1 MTDYKLLE
9 YDRLQVIRT
18 VIEQYGEDKFYLSFS
33 GGKDSTVLHHL
44 LDMAIPNN
52 KIPRVFNDTGIE
64 YNYIR
69 EFVNEIKDDRFI
81 IIKPSKNIKATLEEY
96 GYPFKSKEHSLYVA
110 TYQSKGEES
119 KTYQRYLFPSEQ
131 RKKYGCIEKLKYQFT
146 TDFKLKVSD
155 KCCLKLKEEPLREY
169 EKQSGRNI
177 AILGIMPSEGG
188 RRNNAKCIVKDKH
201 FSPLVKVNKD
211 WEDWFIEEHNI
222 KLCKLYYPPFNF
234 KRTGCKGC
242 PFNIN
247 LQNDLDIMEQL
258 LPNERKQC
266 EIIWK
271 PIYEEYRRIG
281 YRLERTQQ
289 C

>member
-1 MTDYKLLE
+1 
-9 YDRLQVIRT
+9 
-18 VIEQYGEDKFYLSFS
+18 
-33 GGKDSTVLHHL
+33 
-44 LDMAIPNN
+44 MALPSN

-69 EFVNEIKDDRFI
+69 EFVNEIKDERFV
-81 IIKPSKNIKATLEEY
+81 IIKPSKNIKTTLEEY

-110 TYQSKGEES
+110 TYQSIGEKS
-119 KTYQRYLFPSEQ
+119 KTYQRYLFPSEE
-131 RKKYGCIEKLKYQFT
+131 RKSYGCIEKLKYQFT
-146 TDFKLKVSD
+146 SNFNLKISD

-169 EKQSGRNI
+169 EKESGRHI

-188 RRNNAKCIVKDKH
+188 RRNSAKCIVKDKH
-201 FSPLVKVNKD
+201 FSPLVKVDKA
-211 WEDWFIEEHNI
+211 WEEWFIKEHDI

-247 LQNDLDIMEQL
+247 LQNDLDIMERL
-258 LPNERKQC
+258 LPSERKQC
-266 EIIWK
+266 EFIWK

-281 YRLERTQQ
+281 YRLEDRLF
-289 C
+289 